1 MLSKINPIHTGVL
14 MDINWFGKCCQP
26 RSVAKERRP
35 KNSPMIDQFKGFALS
50 AKARRNTKFSNCN
63 INPL

>member
-1 MLSKINPIHTGVL
+1 
-14 MDINWFGKCCQP
+14 
-26 RSVAKERRP
+26 
-35 KNSPMIDQFKGFALS
+35 MIDQFKGFALS